1 MKHKIFLLAIS
12 IFVVVNLFATAPT
25 ITSFSPSS
33 EPVGSSVTITGAGF
47 GWSRS
52 LNIVFFGATRATVTA
67 ATTNSL
73 TVTVPLG
80 ATYKYISVL
89 NDDNGLTGYSAI
101 PFHVTFQGNIS
112 FATKVDFSTG
122 ARPISVDIGDLDGD
136 GKSDLVVTC
145 SSRLTLRRNTYTS
158 GAVSFANRVSASAG
172 TDTRS
177 ACIGDLNGD
186 GQPDLVVGDFNGW
199 DVSIFENK
207 SWPGT
212 LSFGTTG
219 GISTGSG
226 TPANSSK
233 SVSLGDIDGDESTTS
248 CIVGLSSCS
257 TENPCHLHNK
267 YVTIR
272 NNLATMLEETTF
284 IQLIEMEHFTISN
297 LQI

>member
-122 ARPISVDIGDLDGD
+122 ARPLSVDLGDLDGD

-158 GAVSFANRVSASAG
+158 GAVSFTNRVDASAG
-172 TDTRS
+172 SDAKS

-186 GQPDLVVGDFNGW
+186 GKPDLVVGDYNGW
-199 DVSIFENK
+199 NVSTFRNY
-207 SWPGT
+207 SSSGT
-212 LSFGTTG
+212 VIFGTKND
-219 GISTGSG
+219 ISTCSC

>member
-1 MKHKIFLLAIS
+1 
-12 IFVVVNLFATAPT
+12 
-25 ITSFSPSS
+25 
-33 EPVGSSVTITGAGF
+33 
-47 GWSRS
+47 
-52 LNIVFFGATRATVTA
+52 
-67 ATTNSL
+67 
-73 TVTVPLG
+73 
-80 ATYKYISVL
+80 
-89 NDDNGLTGYSAI
+89 
-101 PFHVTFQGNIS
+101 
-112 FATKVDFSTG
+112 
-122 ARPISVDIGDLDGD
+122 
-136 GKSDLVVTC
+136 
-145 SSRLTLRRNTYTS
+145 
-158 GAVSFANRVSASAG
+158 
-172 TDTRS
+172 
-177 ACIGDLNGD
+177 LNGD